1 MFVPSFRLFSH
12 RYIFPHPTPFSHSR
26 SALSISPRH
35 HSIAPQ
41 NLVRNK
47 AMDTHDPSHLPELL
61 EVSVKQKKNLQA
73 ALLRKGQ
80 SPQWHPREMMLA
92 QFLWRL
98 SKKAD
103 ASADNN
109 FHIATSFV
117 PPPYPPCVTPFSQL
131 TKAMIRDLVLET
143 QHRGKYLLLRCAT
156 PQSRMTAVMT
166 MVEDERDEMVMLQL
180 YHQEH
185 PDQPHEEILVQGRIV
200 IVKEPYLKEA
210 VTGGY
215 ALRVDHVSDV
225 EFLSPTDE
233 RIPPRWR
240 KSPPEKTAAAWK
252 IAGNAHFNKSRYG
265 AAIEA

>member
-1 MFVPSFRLFSH
+1 
-12 RYIFPHPTPFSHSR
+12 
-26 SALSISPRH
+26 
-35 HSIAPQ
+35 
-41 NLVRNK
+41 
-47 AMDTHDPSHLPELL
+47 MDTHDPSGLPELL
-61 EVSVKQKKNLQA
+61 EAFMKQKKNLQA

-80 SPQWHPREMMLA
+80 SPQWHPREMMLT

-98 SKKAD
+98 SKKNDGPAND
-103 ASADNN
+103 

-117 PPPYPPCVTPFSQL
+117 PPSYPPCVTSFSQL

-156 PQSRMTAVMT
+156 PQSRMTAVMA
-166 MVEDERDEMVMLQL
+166 MVEDEADEMIMLQL
-180 YHQEH
+180 YHQEY
-185 PDQPHEEILVQGRIV
+185 PDQPHEEILIQGRTV
-200 IVKEPYLKEA
+200 IVKEPYLKETA
-210 VTGGY
+210 TGGY
-215 ALRVDHVSDV
+215 ALRVDHVSDI

-252 IAGNAHFNKSRYG
+252 VAGNAHFNKSSYR